1 MTFNFGS
8 VNSIRTIFLNQL
20 LVFKVCVCLRNLSC
34 SYHWRVFIL
43 HGCIALAACR
53 ECVLC
58 HHFVSPPGGHLP
70 HVSSHFPLLPTFLLF
85 CIAHRQVDCCVC
97 ANHRQQWEELCLP
110 KAEESNPIP
119 VVAACTHSF
128 PLFPP
133 PLSSSVSHQ
142 QNEWFNNYHTRSQLL
157 VVAPVQSA
165 LPPAVHVYASPY
177 TQRTGILSINN
188 SSVMRFSIWRIFGYT
203 MIPCTSCL
211 WRGRS
216 NSTVHSPPV

>member
-58 HHFVSPPGGHLP
+58 HHFVSPPGGHPP
-70 HVSSHFPLLPTFLLF
+70 HVSHFPLLPTFLLF

-128 PLFPP
+128 LLFPP

-142 QNEWFNNYHTRSQLL
+142 QFKWMIQQLPH
-157 VVAPVQSA
+157 AFSTPRCSA
-165 LPPAVHVYASPY
+165 SAERPPACRACVRITIHSAHWNPLHQQFLDLF
-177 TQRTGILSINN
+177 TPRINAVSTVAIRICHTFNSACN
-188 SSVMRFSIWRIFGYT
+188 SS
-203 MIPCTSCL
+203 L
-211 WRGRS
+211 
-216 NSTVHSPPV
+216 